1 MKANCDGSNRGTVRM
16 TLRHKQAVVR
26 RSFSSSHVGVKLA
39 KLTLSAQQSLKK
51 KHEAFKQ
58 EIWADDRLI
67 MMCAL

>member
-26 RSFSSSHVGVKLA
+26 RIFSSLHVVVKLA

-51 KHEAFKQ
+51 NM
-58 EIWADDRLI
+58 RLSNKKSG
-67 MMCAL
+67 LRTDS